1 MQKFTTFD
9 AAQRFAVFYQGEFFH
24 GVN

>member
-1 MQKFTTFD
+1 MQKFPTFE